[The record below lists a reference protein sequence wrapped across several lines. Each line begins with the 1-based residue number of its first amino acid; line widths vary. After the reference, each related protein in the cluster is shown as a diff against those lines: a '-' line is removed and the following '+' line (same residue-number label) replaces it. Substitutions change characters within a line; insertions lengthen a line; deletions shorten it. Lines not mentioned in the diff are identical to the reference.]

1 MRNFRFLHDLGRILQ
16 SYRMIC
22 IRNSRSQIGPYS
34 GLQTIRAKMRVC
46 AGQMEW
52 DNRRWIEL
60 GGRTT
65 CVMENLLTH
74 LEKCQY
80 CSCEYAAGM

>member
-1 MRNFRFLHDLGRILQ
+1 M
-16 SYRMIC
+16 
-22 IRNSRSQIGPYS
+22 
-34 GLQTIRAKMRVC
+34 RAKMRVC

-80 CSCEYAAGM
+80 CSYEYVAGM